1 VSEGCA
7 RNRANAPDP
16 GTHAPTSP
24 ERKEAVSAAAMG
36 RTWDG
41 PEMRM
46 FDRLKG
52 DWIYLRGAVR
62 ALRLTTPIAKHP
74 TRVFPDVIEELA
86 DRYGERTA
94 LLSDRETFSYRVLLE
109 RSNRYSRWALAHGL
123 RKGESVC
130 LLMPN
135 RPEYM
140 AVWLGITR
148 AGGAVSLLNTYLV
161 GPSLAYCIDIVAPQ
175 HIIVAA
181 ELVAAFSTAERYLKT
196 KPRIWAHGEGAHNFA
211 RIEREIEQL
220 SGDNLKTDERP
231 RLTIEDKALYIYTS
245 GTTGLP
251 KAANINHYRLM
262 LASYAFAGVMDT
274 RASDRM
280 YDCLPMY
287 HTTGGVLATGAVLIA
302 GGSVAIREKFSAR
315 EFWDDIVRFDCTL
328 FQYIGELCRY
338 LVNTPPSPKEKAHR
352 LRLCCGNGLR
362 PDVWLEFKTRFNI
375 PKILEFY
382 AATEGNVNLFNFE
395 GVVGSVGRIPWF
407 LARRFPTRI
416 VKFDPDKQQP
426 ARDARGFCVP
436 CAANEVGETI
446 GQILN
451 DASKPGNRFEGYA
464 DDTENEKKILRD
476 VFVRGDAWFRTGDLM
491 RQDAD
496 GFFYFIDRVGDTFRW
511 KGENVSTTEVAETIN
526 LFHGVSETTV
536 YGVQVPGYDGRAGMA
551 AIVCSEPIDL
561 AALRMHIMQRL
572 PEYARPLFLRIR
584 GEIEVTATFKQKKI
598 DLVKQGFD
606 PTKTSDPLYFNDPQ
620 SQAFVRLDKT
630 LYDCIVSGEVKIT
643 GPREAGAVKPAPSE
657 VLAFWRAAGPDKWF
671 DADDALDAEIRA
683 RFLPTY
689 ELAAAGLLTAWELSA
704 EGALALAIVL
714 DQFPRNMFRGSGRAF
729 AADAMARTVA
739 DRAITAGFDRSFSFP
754 ERRFFYLPFLHSE
767 NLADQE
773 RSIALFK
780 AAGDQDG
787 LAYAQTHADV
797 IRRFKRFPHRNEALG
812 RATTPDERAFL
823 EGGGFA
829 A

>member
-1 VSEGCA
+1 
-7 RNRANAPDP
+7 
-16 GTHAPTSP
+16 
-24 ERKEAVSAAAMG
+24 
-36 RTWDG
+36 
-41 PEMRM
+41 MRM
-46 FDRLKG
+46 IDRLRG
-52 DWIYLRGAVR
+52 DLIYLRGAVR
-62 ALRLTTPIAKHP
+62 ALRMTTPIAKNP
-74 TRVFPDVIEELA
+74 TRVFPDVIEDLA
-86 DRYGERTA
+86 HRFGERPA
-94 LLSDRETFSYRVLLE
+94 LISDRESFSYRTLLE

-123 RKGESVC
+123 RKGEGVC

-148 AGGAVSLLNTYLV
+148 AGGAVSLLNTNLV
-161 GPSLAYCIDIVAPQ
+161 GPSLAYCIDIVVPK
-175 HIIVAA
+175 HIIVAVD
-181 ELVAAFSTAERYLKT
+181 LITVFSTAEPYLKT
-196 KPRIWAHGEGAHNFA
+196 KPRIWVHGDGAHNFA
-211 RIEREIEQL
+211 QIDREIEQL
-220 SGDNLKTDERP
+220 SGDNLKANERP

-338 LVNTPPSPKEKAHR
+338 LVNSPPNPKEKAHR

-362 PDVWLEFKTRFNI
+362 PDVWPKFKTRFNI

-395 GVVGSVGRIPWF
+395 GVPGSIGRIPWF
-407 LARRFPTRI
+407 LSRRFPTKI
-416 VKFDPDKQQP
+416 VKFDLDKQQP
-426 ARDARGFCVP
+426 VRDARGFCIP

-464 DDTENEKKILRD
+464 DDAENENKILRN

-496 GFFYFIDRVGDTFRW
+496 GYFYFVDRVGDTFRW

-526 LFHGVSETTV
+526 LFHGVSETIV

-551 AIVCSEPIDL
+551 AIVCNESIDL
-561 AALRMHIMQRL
+561 AALRTHLLERL

-584 GEIEVTATFKQKKI
+584 GEIEITATFKQKKI

-606 PTKTSDPLYFNDPQ
+606 PTKTSDGLYFNDPQ
-620 SQAFVRLDKT
+620 TRAFVRLDKT
-630 LYDCIVSGEVKIT
+630 LYDRIIAGEVKVT
-643 GPREAGAVKPAPSE
+643 GPRETDTAGTAEPSD

-671 DADDALDAEIRA
+671 STDDAFDAEIRA
-683 RFLPTY
+683 RFLATY
-689 ELAAAGLLTAWELSA
+689 ESAAAGRLSTWERSA
-704 EGALALAIVL
+704 EGALALVIVL
-714 DQFPRNMFRGSGRAF
+714 DQFSRNMFRGSARAF
-729 AADAMARTVA
+729 AADAMARAVA
-739 DRAITAGFDRSFSFP
+739 DRAIANGFDRSFGLP
-754 ERRFFYLPFLHSE
+754 DRRFFYLPFMHAE
-767 NLADQE
+767 NLADLE
-773 RSIALFK
+773 RCILLCK
-780 AAGDQDG
+780 AAGDQEG
-787 LAYAQTHADV
+787 LAYAQTHFDV
-797 IRRFKRFPHRNEALG
+797 VRRFKRFPHRNEALG
-812 RATTPDERAFL
+812 RTTTPEERAFL
-823 EGGGFA
+823 EGGGFVA
-829 A
+829 